1 MIPQKRVRSGAADLG
16 IFWGLRYNPLPLDLL
31 ESSCCTEIA
40 VLIYGLQQL
49 TGKILRGKE
58 LVLSIS
64 DSA

>member
-16 IFWGLRYNPLPLDLL
+16 KKLGDEVYPLPLDLL